1 MYKLIIPWDDF
12 KKAAFKTLKEKQ
24 PNILEDTAEF
34 NIDDHY
40 GLRNIAELPIIVI
53 VELKD

>member
-24 PNILEDTAEF
+24 PNILEDMAEYSRYDF
-34 NIDDHY
+34 GGPRAIV
-40 GLRNIAELPIIVI
+40 ELPEIVI